1 MPPTAPPATCRAG
14 RLLRA
19 RHFRHRLDRRGFAAP
34 VRETPGRR
42 RSARRAAWCARAASH
57 PAAPRGLPPSAISTA
72 ATPRVRARRGRSCR
86 SRRRRRRRSIP
97 RAGHSCTWRISQIRG
112 ARLLRAPLRR
122 HLLRQPAGPAAE
134 KNEGRSAPMTTTALI
149 TGATSGIGRAAADK
163 LAQSG
168 VHVMFVGRNVERG
181 EKTIAEI
188 RAAGGKADFIS
199 SDLRDAASARAVARK
214 AVELGGG
221 HVDILINNAG
231 IFPFGPTH
239 EMSQESFDDV
249 YALNVKAPYF
259 LVAELAPLMA
269 QRGKGAIVNVSTMV
283 ADYGAA
289 GLSLYGSS
297 KAAINL
303 LTKAWAAGYGPQ
315 GVRVNAVSPGPT
327 RTEGTAAM
335 GDALQQLA
343 AQAPAGRPAAP
354 EEIAEAIVFL
364 ASDRAS
370 FVQGAIL
377 PVDGGRTAV

>member
-1 MPPTAPPATCRAG
+1 M
-14 RLLRA
+14 
-19 RHFRHRLDRRGFAAP
+19 
-34 VRETPGRR
+34 
-42 RSARRAAWCARAASH
+42 
-57 PAAPRGLPPSAISTA
+57 
-72 ATPRVRARRGRSCR
+72 
-86 SRRRRRRRSIP
+86 
-97 RAGHSCTWRISQIRG
+97 
-112 ARLLRAPLRR
+112 
-122 HLLRQPAGPAAE
+122 
-134 KNEGRSAPMTTTALI
+134 KTTALI

-168 VHVMFVGRNVERG
+168 VHVIVVGRNVERG
-181 EKTIAEI
+181 DKTIAEI

-199 SDLRDAASARAVARK
+199 SDLHDAASARAVARR
-214 AVELGGG
+214 ALDLGNGR
-221 HVDILINNAG
+221 VDILVNNAG
-231 IFPFGPTH
+231 VFPFGPTH
-239 EMSQESFDDV
+239 ETSEESFDDV
-249 YALNVKAPYF
+249 YSLNVKAPYF

-283 ADYGAA
+283 ADYGSA
-289 GLSLYGSS
+289 GMSLYGSS

-303 LTKAWAAGYGPQ
+303 LTKAWAAEYGPQ
-315 GVRVNAVSPGPT
+315 GVRVNVVSPGPT
-327 RTEGTAAM
+327 RTEGTAEM

>member
-1 MPPTAPPATCRAG
+1 MPPITPPATCRAG
-14 RLLRA
+14 RRLRA
-19 RHFRHRLDRRGFAAP
+19 RHFRHRRDRRGFGAP

-42 RSARRAAWCARAASH
+42 RSARHAAWCARATSH

-86 SRRRRRRRSIP
+86 SRRRGRRRSIP
-97 RAGHSCTWRISQIRG
+97 GAGHSCTWRISRIHG

-122 HLLRQPAGPAAE
+122 YLLSQPAGPAAD
-134 KNEGRSAPMTTTALI
+134 KNERRSTPMTTTALI

-168 VHVMFVGRNVERG
+168 VHVMVVGRNVERG

-231 IFPFGPTH
+231 VFPFGLTH
-239 EMSQESFDDV
+239 ETSEESFDDV

-259 LVAELAPLMA
+259 LVAELAPLMT

-303 LTKAWAAGYGPQ
+303 LTKAWAAEYGPK
-315 GVRVNAVSPGPT
+315 GVRVNAV
-327 RTEGTAAM
+327 RH
-335 GDALQQLA
+335 
-343 AQAPAGRPAAP
+343 GR
-354 EEIAEAIVFL
+354 
-364 ASDRAS
+364 
-370 FVQGAIL
+370 
-377 PVDGGRTAV
+377 

>member
-1 MPPTAPPATCRAG
+1 
-14 RLLRA
+14 
-19 RHFRHRLDRRGFAAP
+19 
-34 VRETPGRR
+34 
-42 RSARRAAWCARAASH
+42 
-57 PAAPRGLPPSAISTA
+57 
-72 ATPRVRARRGRSCR
+72 
-86 SRRRRRRRSIP
+86 
-97 RAGHSCTWRISQIRG
+97 
-112 ARLLRAPLRR
+112 
-122 HLLRQPAGPAAE
+122 
-134 KNEGRSAPMTTTALI
+134 MTTTALV
-149 TGATSGIGRAAADK
+149 TGATSGIGRATADK

-168 VHVMFVGRNVERG
+168 VHVMVVGRNAERG

-199 SDLRDAASARAVARK
+199 SDLRDAASARAVARR
-214 AVELGGG
+214 AVELGNGRL
-221 HVDILINNAG
+221 DILINNAG
-231 IFPFGPTH
+231 VFPFGLAH
-239 EMSQESFDDV
+239 ETSEESFDHV

-289 GLSLYGSS
+289 GMSLYGSS

-303 LTKAWAAGYGPQ
+303 LTKVWAAEYGPK

-327 RTEGTAAM
+327 RTEGTATM

-364 ASDRAS
+364 ATDRAS